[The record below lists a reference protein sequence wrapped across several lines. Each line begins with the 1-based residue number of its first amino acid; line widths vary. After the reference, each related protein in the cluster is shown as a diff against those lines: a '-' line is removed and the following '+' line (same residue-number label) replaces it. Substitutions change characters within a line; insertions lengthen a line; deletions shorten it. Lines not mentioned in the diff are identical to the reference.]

1 MNLMNQKEARELRKQ
16 QAEILAVEG
25 DIKKLSAKDAMIRP
39 VIVDVNDDAE
49 KVLEKLRKEDINVCI
64 VVNNKMKFLGEI
76 AEENII
82 TLFLKQ
88 ARYEPLVK
96 IINRGYLREI
106 SYKKAKDLMNAH
118 KSTVHPDTP
127 INGVIEL
134 VYKRRFCYIPVVDEK
149 KKVVGVV
156 TPSSLIN
163 LLKDY

>member
-1 MNLMNQKEARELRKQ
+1 MMNQKEARQLRKQ
-16 QAEILAVEG
+16 QAEILAFGE
-25 DIKKLSAKDAMIRP
+25 DIKKLSAQDAMIKP
-39 VIVDVNDDAE
+39 IIVDANDDAK

-64 VVNNKMKFLGEI
+64 VVNNEMKFLGEI

-88 ARYEPLVK
+88 ARYEPLAK

-118 KSTVHPDTP
+118 KSIVHPDTP
-127 INGVIEL
+127 INKVIEL
-134 VYKRRFCYIPVVDEK
+134 VYKHGFCYIPVVDEK

-156 TPSSLIN
+156 TPSSLIK